1 MGQPGGKWSM
11 YRVHNSSKIKPEF
24 KKSWELKKEI
34 QPMILRVLVVDD
46 EKPLRDFV
54 RRNLEVRG
62 YSVLTASNGIEAL
75 AIFQSENIHMVI
87 MDIMMPHM
95 DGLEATRRIREESHV
110 PIIILTA
117 MGEEADKVRAFDLGA
132 DDYLTKPFG
141 VGELLGRVKAVLRR
155 ADWSETISGDE
166 RIVRGEIEMDLD
178 RHRVQVQGEVVDLT
192 PTEFNL
198 LMYFMKNAGKTLPH
212 RAILQNVWGAEYG
225 DEAEYLRV
233 YVGKLRQ
240 KIEHNPLKPEYLHTE
255 HGIGYRFEA

>member
-1 MGQPGGKWSM
+1 M
-11 YRVHNSSKIKPEF
+11 NIN
-24 KKSWELKKEI
+24 
-34 QPMILRVLVVDD
+34 VLVVDD

-54 RRNLEVRG
+54 RRNLEVRN
-62 YSVLTASNGIEAL
+62 YKVQTASNGLEAL
-75 AIFQSENIHMVI
+75 AIFQNENIQLVI

-95 DGLEATRRIREESHV
+95 DGLEATRRIRQESHV

-141 VGELLGRVKAVLRR
+141 VGELLGRIKAVLRR
-155 ADWSETISGDE
+155 ADWSEPASSEE
-166 RIVRGEIEMDLD
+166 RIVRGELEVELERHNVTVRGKILD
-178 RHRVQVQGEVVDLT
+178 MT

-198 LMYFMKNAGKTLPH
+198 LVYFMKNSGKTLHH
-212 RAILQNVWGAEYG
+212 RAILQHVWGMEYG

-240 KIEHNPLKPEYLHTE
+240 KIEVDPLKPKYLITE
-255 HGIGYRFEA
+255 HGLGYRFDG

>member
-1 MGQPGGKWSM
+1 MNINVM
-11 YRVHNSSKIKPEF
+11 
-24 KKSWELKKEI
+24 
-34 QPMILRVLVVDD
+34 VVDD

-62 YSVLTASNGIEAL
+62 YRVFTASNGLEAM
-75 AIFQSENIHMVI
+75 AIFNNENVHLVI
-87 MDIMMPHM
+87 LDIMMPHM
-95 DGLEATRRIREESHV
+95 DGLEVTRRIREDSHA

-141 VGELLGRVKAVLRR
+141 VGELLGRIKAVLRR
-155 ADWSETISGDE
+155 ADWSESVSDGE
-166 RIVRGEIEMDLD
+166 RIVRGEIDVDIEK
-178 RHRVQVQGEVVDLT
+178 HQVVVQGDVIELT

-198 LMYFMKNAGKTLPH
+198 LVYFMKNTGKTLHH
-212 RAILQNVWGAEYG
+212 RAILQNVWGNEYG

-240 KIEHNPLKPEYLHTE
+240 KIENDPMKPKYLHTE

>member
-1 MGQPGGKWSM
+1 MSI
-11 YRVHNSSKIKPEF
+11 H
-24 KKSWELKKEI
+24 
-34 QPMILRVLVVDD
+34 VLVVDD

-62 YSVLTASNGIEAL
+62 YKALTASNGLEAL
-75 AIFQSENIHMVI
+75 AIFQNEPVQLVI
-87 MDIMMPHM
+87 MDVMMPHM
-95 DGLEATRRIREESHV
+95 DGLEATRRIRQESHV

-155 ADWSETISGDE
+155 ADWSEMPAHEE
-166 RIVRGEIEMDLD
+166 RIVRGDIDVDLE
-178 RHRVQVQGEVVDLT
+178 RHRVSVRGKVVEIT

-198 LMYFMKNAGKTLPH
+198 LVYFMKNAGKALPH
-212 RAILQNVWGAEYG
+212 RLILQHVWGTEYG

-240 KIEHNPLKPEYLHTE
+240 KIEPDPLKPQYIHTE

>member
-1 MGQPGGKWSM
+1 M
-11 YRVHNSSKIKPEF
+11 NIN
-24 KKSWELKKEI
+24 
-34 QPMILRVLVVDD
+34 VLVVDD

-62 YSVLTASNGIEAL
+62 YKVLTASNGLEAL
-75 AIFQSENIHMVI
+75 AISKNENVQLVI

-95 DGLEATRRIREESHV
+95 DGLEATRRMREDSHV

-117 MGEEADKVRAFDLGA
+117 MGEEGDKVRAFDLGA

-141 VGELLGRVKAVLRR
+141 VGELLGRIKAVLRR
-155 ADWSETISGDE
+155 ADWSEVPSHEE
-166 RIVRGEIEMDLD
+166 RIVRGEIE
-178 RHRVQVQGEVVDLT
+178 VDLERHKVNVRGQAIDMT

-198 LMYFMKNAGKTLPH
+198 LVYLVKNAGKALPH
-212 RAILQNVWGAEYG
+212 RAILQHVWGKEYG

-240 KIEHNPLKPEYLHTE
+240 KIEIDPLHPRYLHTE

>member
-1 MGQPGGKWSM
+1 M
-11 YRVHNSSKIKPEF
+11 NIN
-24 KKSWELKKEI
+24 
-34 QPMILRVLVVDD
+34 VLVVDD
-46 EKPLRDFV
+46 EKSLRDFV

-62 YSVLTASNGIEAL
+62 YNVLTASNGIEAL
-75 AIFQSENIHMVI
+75 ANFQNENVHLVI

-95 DGLEATRRIREESHV
+95 DGLETTRRIREESHV

-155 ADWSETISGDE
+155 ADWSETGTGEE
-166 RIVRGEIEMDLD
+166 RIVRGEIEVDLA
-178 RHRVQVQGEVVDLT
+178 RHQVTVQGDIVDLT

-198 LMYFMKNAGKTLPH
+198 LLYFMKNAGKTLHH
-212 RAILQNVWGAEYG
+212 RAILQNVWGNEYS

-240 KIEHNPLKPEYLHTE
+240 KIEVDTSKPIYLHTE
-255 HGIGYRFEA
+255 HGIGYRFEG

>member
-1 MGQPGGKWSM
+1 MSI
-11 YRVHNSSKIKPEF
+11 H
-24 KKSWELKKEI
+24 
-34 QPMILRVLVVDD
+34 VLVVDD

-62 YSVLTASNGIEAL
+62 YKALTASNGLEAL
-75 AIFQSENIHMVI
+75 AIFQNEPVQLVI
-87 MDIMMPHM
+87 MDVMMPHM
-95 DGLEATRRIREESHV
+95 DGLEATRRIRQESHV

-155 ADWSETISGDE
+155 ADWSEMPAHEE
-166 RIVRGEIEMDLD
+166 RIVRGDIDVDLE
-178 RHRVQVQGEVVDLT
+178 RHRVSVRGKVVEIT

-198 LMYFMKNAGKTLPH
+198 LVYFMKNAGKALPH
-212 RAILQNVWGAEYG
+212 RLILQHVWGTEYG

-240 KIEHNPLKPEYLHTE
+240 KIEPDPNTPRILVTE
-255 HGIGYRFEA
+255 LGVGYRLAVPADAEQNGHQGRVETASRA

>member
-1 MGQPGGKWSM
+1 MTI
-11 YRVHNSSKIKPEF
+11 N
-24 KKSWELKKEI
+24 
-34 QPMILRVLVVDD
+34 VLVVDD
-46 EKPLRDFV
+46 ERPLRDFV
-54 RRNLEVRG
+54 RRNLEVRD
-62 YSVLTASNGIEAL
+62 YRVLTAANGLEAL
-75 AIFQSENIHMVI
+75 AIFQNENIQLVI

-95 DGLEATRRIREESHV
+95 DGLEATRRIRQDSHV

-155 ADWSETISGDE
+155 ADWAEPSVQEE
-166 RIVRGEIEMDLD
+166 RIVRGEIE
-178 RHRVQVQGEVVDLT
+178 VDLEKHKVTVRGEPIDIT

-198 LMYFMKNAGKTLPH
+198 LVYFMKNSGKALQH
-212 RAILQNVWGAEYG
+212 RVILQNVWGTEYG
-225 DEAEYLRV
+225 DESEYLRV

-240 KIEHNPLKPEYLHTE
+240 KIEVDPLKPSYLYTE

>member
-1 MGQPGGKWSM
+1 MSI
-11 YRVHNSSKIKPEF
+11 N
-24 KKSWELKKEI
+24 
-34 QPMILRVLVVDD
+34 VLVVDD

-62 YSVLTASNGIEAL
+62 YKVLTAANGLEAL
-75 AIFQSENIHMVI
+75 AIFKNENIQLVI

-95 DGLEATRRIREESHV
+95 DGLETTRRLRQDSHV

-155 ADWSETISGDE
+155 AEWSEPASHEE
-166 RIVRGEIEMDLD
+166 RIVRGEVE
-178 RHRVQVQGEVVDLT
+178 VDLERHKLIVRGEAVDIT

-198 LMYFMKNAGKTLPH
+198 LVYLMKNAGKVLPH
-212 RAILQNVWGAEYG
+212 RAILQHVWGKEYG

-240 KIEHNPLKPEYLHTE
+240 KIEVDPLKPNYLHTE
-255 HGIGYRFEA
+255 HGIGYRFEG

>member
-1 MGQPGGKWSM
+1 MNINVM
-11 YRVHNSSKIKPEF
+11 
-24 KKSWELKKEI
+24 
-34 QPMILRVLVVDD
+34 VVDD

-62 YSVLTASNGIEAL
+62 YKVLTAGNGLEAM
-75 AIFQSENIHMVI
+75 AVFHNDNIHLVI
-87 MDIMMPHM
+87 LDIMMPHM
-95 DGLEATRRIREESHV
+95 DGLEVTRRIREESHV

-117 MGEEADKVRAFDLGA
+117 MGEETDKVRAFDLGA

-141 VGELLGRVKAVLRR
+141 VGELLGRIKAVLRR
-155 ADWSETISGDE
+155 ADWSESVSSGE
-166 RIVRGEIEMDLD
+166 RIVRGNIDVDMEKHKVE
-178 RHRVQVQGEVVDLT
+178 VQGRAVDLT

-198 LMYFMKNAGKTLPH
+198 LVYLMKNAGKTLPH
-212 RAILQNVWGAEYG
+212 RAILQNVWGMEYG

-240 KIEHNPLKPEYLHTE
+240 KIEDDPMKPKYLNTE

>member
-1 MGQPGGKWSM
+1 MNINVM
-11 YRVHNSSKIKPEF
+11 
-24 KKSWELKKEI
+24 
-34 QPMILRVLVVDD
+34 VVDD

-62 YSVLTASNGIEAL
+62 YKVSTAANGLEAM
-75 AIFQSENIHMVI
+75 AVFQNENVHLVI
-87 MDIMMPHM
+87 LDIMMPHM
-95 DGLEATRRIREESHV
+95 DGLEVTRRIREESHV

-117 MGEEADKVRAFDLGA
+117 MGEETDKVRAFDLGA

-141 VGELLGRVKAVLRR
+141 VGELLGRIKAVLRR
-155 ADWSETISGDE
+155 ADWSESVSNGE
-166 RIVRGEIEMDLD
+166 RIVRGDIDVDVEKHKVE
-178 RHRVQVQGEVVDLT
+178 VQGHIVDLT

-198 LMYFMKNAGKTLPH
+198 LVYLMKNAGKTLPH
-212 RAILQNVWGAEYG
+212 RAILQNVWGMEYG

-240 KIEHNPLKPEYLHTE
+240 KIEDDPMKPKHLHTE

>member
-1 MGQPGGKWSM
+1 M
-11 YRVHNSSKIKPEF
+11 NIN
-24 KKSWELKKEI
+24 
-34 QPMILRVLVVDD
+34 VLVVDD

-62 YSVLTASNGIEAL
+62 YNVLTASNGIEAL
-75 AIFQSENIHMVI
+75 AYFQNESIHLVI

-95 DGLEATRRIREESHV
+95 DGLEATRRIRESSHV

-117 MGEEADKVRAFDLGA
+117 MGEESDKVRAFDLGA

-141 VGELLGRVKAVLRR
+141 VGELLGRIKAVLRR
-155 ADWSETISGDE
+155 ADWSESVSRDE
-166 RIVRGEIEMDLD
+166 RIVRGKIEIDMEQ
-178 RHRVQVQGEVVDLT
+178 HQVKVQGDPVELT

-198 LMYFMKNAGKTLPH
+198 LMYFMKNTGKTLHH

-240 KIEHNPLKPEYLHTE
+240 KIEEDPMKPKYLHTE
-255 HGIGYRFEA
+255 HGIGYRFEG